1 MRVQTISRRRFL
13 GWAALAA
20 GGAAVP
26 LFVPRGVF
34 ASADQPGANDR
45 IGIGGIGVGRQGS
58 GVVQNAAASK
68 IARIVAVADAYQK
81 RAREFAAR
89 YNAQPYQDYRKLLD
103 RKDIDAIITATPDHW
118 RALVCIHACQA
129 GKDVYAEKPM
139 SLTIRE
145 GRLMVQAVRKYQRV
159 FQTGSQQR
167 SMAANRLGCELV
179 RNGRIGQIH
188 HIIARNYPSPWEC
201 ALPSQPVPDG
211 LDWDLWCGPNP
222 VVPYHID
229 LCTPRAKPGW
239 ISFRPYSGG
248 EMTGWGA
255 HGLDQV
261 QWALGM
267 DESGPIEVW
276 TEGPKF
282 HPPTY
287 KTPDSQSRGNKL
299 CSTPKVFFRYP
310 GDIVMELA
318 NGPEGG
324 AIFKGDKGTLTI
336 DRAVCKSDPPEI
348 AKEPI
353 RSDEIHLVKSN
364 DHMRNWLDCIKSRQ
378 RPVADV
384 EIGHRSATVCHLGNI
399 ARWTGR
405 RLRWDPRR
413 RDISRRSR
421 CMHVSRPPSPET
433 LRTAR
438 DGVTGV

>member
-1 MRVQTISRRRFL
+1 MPTKTTSRRHFL
-13 GWAALAA
+13 GCGLTCAAA
-20 GGAAVP
+20 GVAAP
-26 LFVPRGVF
+26 YLIPRGVL

-81 RAREFAAR
+81 RAHECAAR
-89 YNAQPYQDYRKLLD
+89 FKAQPYADYRKLLE
-103 RKDIDAIITATPDHW
+103 RKDVDAIITATPDHW

-145 GRLMVQAVRKYQRV
+145 GRLMVQAVRKHHRV

-167 SMAANRLGCELV
+167 SIAANRLGCELV
-179 RNGRIGQIH
+179 RNGRIGKVQR
-188 HIIARNYPSPWEC
+188 IIAWNYPSPWEC
-201 ALPSQPVPDG
+201 ALPGQPVPEG
-211 LDWDLWCGPNP
+211 LDWDLWCGPTA
-222 VVPYHID
+222 VVPYHVD

-282 HPPTY
+282 NPPTY
-287 KTPDSQSRGNKL
+287 KAPDSQSRGNKL
-299 CSTPKVFFRYP
+299 CSVPKVFFRYA
-310 GDIVMELA
+310 GGIVMELA
-318 NGPEGG
+318 NGPQGG
-324 AIFKGDKGTLTI
+324 ALFIGEKGKVTI
-336 DRAVCKSDPPEI
+336 DRARCTSQPEEI

-353 RSDEIHLVKSN
+353 RSDEIHLAISN
-364 DHMRNWLDCIKSRQ
+364 DHMRNWLGCIKSRE

-399 ARWTGR
+399 ARWLGR
-405 RLRWDPRR
+405 RLQWDPVREVFLEDDEANKYLDRVRR
-413 RDISRRSR
+413 K
-421 CMHVSRPPSPET
+421 PYELPET
-433 LRTAR
+433 
-438 DGVTGV
+438 V